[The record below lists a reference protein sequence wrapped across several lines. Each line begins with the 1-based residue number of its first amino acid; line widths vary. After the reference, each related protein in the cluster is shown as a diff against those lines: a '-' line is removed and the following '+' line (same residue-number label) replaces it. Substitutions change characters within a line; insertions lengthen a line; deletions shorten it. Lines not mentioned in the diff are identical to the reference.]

1 MTYAR
6 LVCGVAVSAALGLAP
21 LAARADGGCS
31 ADIASL
37 GKQIGS
43 MSGLGAPVSQPDT
56 GQDVGKDNAGQMS
69 QQASGSGT
77 DKSGTNLATGG
88 SAGTVGGAAG
98 AVGGGGSGKQADAVA
113 SGQVATS
120 SADVRRQSAGKPTMA
135 QQAVQDQGKG
145 DGNATMASD
154 DKVSQ
159 AKAALQ
165 RATDLNAKGDQSCA
179 QAVTE
184 ARNLMPQH

>member
-56 GQDVGKDNAGQMS
+56 GQDVGR
-69 QQASGSGT
+69 T
-77 DKSGTNLATGG
+77 T
-88 SAGTVGGAAG
+88 
-98 AVGGGGSGKQADAVA
+98 
-113 SGQVATS
+113 
-120 SADVRRQSAGKPTMA
+120 P
-135 QQAVQDQGKG
+135 
-145 DGNATMASD
+145 
-154 DKVSQ
+154 
-159 AKAALQ
+159 
-165 RATDLNAKGDQSCA
+165 
-179 QAVTE
+179 
-184 ARNLMPQH
+184 AR

>member
-1 MTYAR
+1 MRHAR
-6 LVCGVAVSAALGLAP
+6 LVCGLAFSAALGLAP

-31 ADIASL
+31 ADIATL
-37 GKQIGS
+37 GKQIS
-43 MSGLGAPVSQPDT
+43 AKSGLGAPVSEPDT
-56 GQDVGKDNAGQMS
+56 GQTVGSGSTGQMN
-69 QQASGSGT
+69 QPASAGGT
-77 DKSGTNLATGG
+77 DKSGTNVVKGG

-98 AVGGGGSGKQADAVA
+98 AVGGGGTGKQADAVA

-135 QQAVQDQGKG
+135 QQSVQDGGKG

-165 RATDLNAKGDQSCA
+165 RATDLNAKGDKGCA
-179 QAVTE
+179 KAVTE

>member
-1 MTYAR
+1 MRHINLA
-6 LVCGVAVSAALGLAP
+6 CIAATLALAP
-21 LAARADGGCS
+21 VASRAAGPCS
-31 ADIASL
+31 DDIASL
-37 GKQIGS
+37 GKQLAT
-43 MSGLGAPVSQPDT
+43 MNGLGAPISEPDH
-56 GQDVGKDNAGQMS
+56 GQKVAKDATPQGNAAASDHTQKGGASLVG
-69 QQASGSGT
+69 
-77 DKSGTNLATGG
+77 GG

-98 AVGGGGSGKQADAVA
+98 SVGGGALGKQADAVA

-135 QQAVQDQGKG
+135 QQAVQDNGKDTG
-145 DGNATMASD
+145 HDTMASE

-165 RATDLNAKGDQSCA
+165 RATDLSAKGDKSCA
-179 QAVTE
+179 KAVTE

>member
-1 MTYAR
+1 MRHINLA
-6 LVCGVAVSAALGLAP
+6 CGIALSAALGLAP

-31 ADIASL
+31 ADIATL

-43 MSGLGAPVSQPDT
+43 KSGLGAPVSEPDT
-56 GQDVGKDNAGQMS
+56 GQDVGKANTASMN
-69 QQASGSGT
+69 QAASSDTGN
-77 DKSGTNLATGG
+77 KSGTNVAKGG
-88 SAGTVGGAAG
+88 SPGTVGGAAG
-98 AVGGGGSGKQADAVA
+98 SVGGGALNKQADAVA

-135 QQAVQDQGKG
+135 QQAVQDNGKG
-145 DGNATMASD
+145 SSGNVMASE

-165 RATDLNAKGDQSCA
+165 RATDLNAKGDKGCA
-179 QAVTE
+179 KAVTE
-184 ARNLMPQH
+184 ARNLLPQH

>member
-1 MTYAR
+1 MNHAR
-6 LVCGVAVSAALGLAP
+6 LVCGIAFSAALGLAP

-56 GQDVGKDNAGQMS
+56 GQDVGKGNAGQMDK
-69 QQASGSGT
+69 QAAGSGT
-77 DKSGTNLATGG
+77 DKAGTTLAKGG

-98 AVGGGGSGKQADAVA
+98 AVGGGAMNKQADAVA

-135 QQAVQDQGKG
+135 QQAVQDGGKG
-145 DGNATMASD
+145 DGNATMAAD

-165 RATDLNAKGDQSCA
+165 RATDLNAKGDKSCA

>member
-1 MTYAR
+1 MNNAR
-6 LVCGVAVSAALGLAP
+6 LACAAAIAAALGLAP
-21 LAARADGGCS
+21 LAAHADGGCS
-31 ADIASL
+31 ADIATL
-37 GKQIGS
+37 GKKIGS

-56 GQDVGKDNAGQMS
+56 GQNVGKASTGQMDK
-69 QQASGSGT
+69 QAAAPGT
-77 DKSGTNLATGG
+77 DKAGTTMSKGG

-98 AVGGGGSGKQADAVA
+98 AVGGGALGKQADAVA

-135 QQAVQDQGKG
+135 QQAVQDDGKG
-145 DGNATMASD
+145 NGDATMASD

-165 RATDLNAKGDQSCA
+165 RATDLNAKGDRSCA
-179 QAVTE
+179 KAVTE

>member
-1 MTYAR
+1 MNRTR
-6 LVCGVAVSAALGLAP
+6 LVCGIAFSAAIGLVP
-21 LAARADGGCS
+21 LAARADGGCT

-37 GKQIGS
+37 GKQMGT
-43 MSGLGAPVSQPDT
+43 MTGLGAPVSEPDT
-56 GQDVGKDNAGQMS
+56 GQDVGKANAGQMS
-69 QQASGSGT
+69 QPASGSGT
-77 DKSGTNLATGG
+77 EKAGTDMAKGG
-88 SAGTVGGAAG
+88 SPGTVGGAAG
-98 AVGGGGSGKQADAVA
+98 AVGGGGSGKQEDSVA

-135 QQAVQDQGKG
+135 QQAVQDNGKG

-165 RATDLNAKGDQSCA
+165 RATDLNAKGDSSCA
-179 QAVTE
+179 TAVTE

>member
-1 MTYAR
+1 MRTINLA
-6 LVCGVAVSAALGLAP
+6 CGIALSAALGLAP

-31 ADIASL
+31 ADIAAL

-43 MSGLGAPVSQPDT
+43 KSGLGAPVSQPDT
-56 GQDVGKDNAGQMS
+56 GQDVGKANAGSMN
-69 QQASGSGT
+69 QASSSDTGN
-77 DKSGTNLATGG
+77 KSGTNVAKGG

-98 AVGGGGSGKQADAVA
+98 SVGGGALSKQADAVA

-135 QQAVQDQGKG
+135 QQAVQDNGKDTG
-145 DGNATMASD
+145 KDMMASD

-165 RATDLNAKGDQSCA
+165 RATDLNAKGDKGCA
-179 QAVTE
+179 KAVTE